1 MNRLITRFPL
11 AAWLIV
17 GASLV
22 VAIGLGVVV
31 WRADTLMRAFAME
44 RFQQQLRDDSLLLR
58 ERIKDFGP
66 VHVEDGKLFAGKAG
80 AAEFQHLVDQT
91 LKTIDRDGAVYLGNV
106 RVASSAVKADGTHP
120 VGEAVDN
127 RQIIDPVLK
136 QGRETF
142 FFRTLSGTINV
153 VSYQP
158 LQDSSGAVI
167 GMVTSGGPMAFV
179 DTMAQQ
185 LRSEL
190 FMSAAAVVLLGLG
203 LLWVIIRASL
213 RPLGRQAAVLRA
225 LAEGRTDQT
234 VPGLQRTDML
244 GDIARAVVVV
254 QQAVARN
261 RSLEAEAT
269 AARSQADAAKR
280 ASLVAMADRIEKETI
295 AALETVV
302 ARTGAMMVTAD
313 EMSGSATRTG
323 NSAQSATDASAQ
335 ALLNAQTVA
344 SATEQLTASIH
355 EISGQVA
362 QSTAVVGRAVAAGSE
377 TRATIEALNEQVAR
391 IGTVTDMIGEI
402 AARTNLLALNA
413 TIEVARAGD
422 AGKGFAVVASEV
434 KALATQT
441 TRSTQEISQHIGQVR
456 SATSA
461 SIAAVARIERTIG
474 EINAIASTIAAAVEQ
489 QGAATAGIARNVT
502 ETAAAA
508 DEMTN
513 RTMEV
518 SSEAEQT
525 GKRAAGVRENVAAL
539 NSAVGELR
547 QTLIRVVRT
556 STAEVDRRSSDRQ
569 KVDLPC
575 HLSVPG
581 QPAYSA
587 QVAEISQGG
596 AQVLGAPLLE
606 PGSRGTLQLAGLAL
620 PFVVRSS
627 VTDVMQVAFELDAAT
642 AARFAPALQRLTM
655 SRAA

>member
-413 TIEVARAGD
+413 TIEAARAGD

>member
-413 TIEVARAGD
+413 TIEAARAGD

-596 AQVLGAPLLE
+596 AQVRGAPLLE